1 MKNKILN
8 CDFLVV
14 GAGLIGSLT
23 AITLIKKKF
32 KVVIVD
38 KNNFQLSDQR
48 TLAVNANSR
57 AFLHDLGLWKKL
69 EKKSEAIKKI
79 IIKDSINIEQLDFE
93 NGYEPMGSVIFNK
106 DLLKISHIEL
116 NKTKS
121 LFKNISLSL
130 AQLSVDQPINIQNQ
144 LYKFKKIILTVGKKF
159 IENDEIKKI
168 SFNTQHQSYVGFFDH
183 KNYHQNIAYEYF
195 TDLGPLAVLPAP
207 SKDKKLST
215 FILSTK
221 NNYNYKQLNGLLK
234 KYFNKTHG
242 NFKLHNKILKFP
254 LSPHLSETIKNNFFL
269 IGDTLRSIHPVA
281 GQGWNLGIK
290 DIQDLCSIIDSY
302 SLDFEGLEQIYY
314 SRRGVENSVYISFTS
329 VLNFLYDHPEGVN
342 KKIIKLGFR
351 SLLKFNFLR
360 KLFIKQAMGT
370 LKLI

>member
-1 MKNKILN
+1 M
-8 CDFLVV
+8 
-14 GAGLIGSLT
+14 
-23 AITLIKKKF
+23 
-32 KVVIVD
+32 
-38 KNNFQLSDQR
+38 
-48 TLAVNANSR
+48 NANSR
-57 AFLHDLGLWKKL
+57 VFISNLVLCKKL
-69 EKKSEAIKKI
+69 EKKSKPIKNI
-79 IIKDSINIEQLDFE
+79 FINDSINAEQLEFE
-93 NGYEPMGSVIFNK
+93 NDNESMGSVIFNK
-106 DLLKISHIEL
+106 DLLKISHNEL
-116 NKTKS
+116 NKKKS
-121 LFKNISLSL
+121 LYKNISLSL
-130 AQLSVDQPINIQNQ
+130 AQLSADQPININNQ

-159 IENDEIKKI
+159 VENDEIKKI

-183 KNYHQNIAYEYF
+183 KDYHQNIAYEYF

-221 NNYNYKQLNGLLK
+221 NNFNYKQLNGLLK
-234 KYFNKTHG
+234 KYFNKSHG
-242 NFKLHNKILKFP
+242 NLKLHNKISKFP
-254 LSPHLSETIKNNFFL
+254 LSPHLSETIRNNFFL

-290 DIQDLCSIIDSY
+290 DIQDLCSVIDLY

-314 SRRGVENSVYISFTS
+314 SRRGVESSVYITFTS

-370 LKLI
+370 LKLV